1 MMSTHGSQFGAPLRI
16 SLTDIHLQCS
26 QVPQLPW
33 MSPPEASGLG
43 NLTTSRSAWLGS
55 VIASLLK
62 ASRDN
67 NVHLSRTKCSNVQ
80 CSSLTGNGA
89 ALQRLLL
96 GHHDQGSSSPLS
108 WVPGRKVK
116 NISKSTIL
124 TFESANYAK
133 TWIDARHISK
143 SFKMP
148 KVNIPMF
155 VRFIAS
161 FRVRPVSLSK
171 EIKDLQISLSWSA
184 RDQSQQVRRESA
196 SGIVAHF
203 SLMLMIITVAT
214 MVIIMIKATL
224 ILERRTRLFLF
235 IQTPFGPCL
244 RHLSFVVVSCI
255 SWHLPVVIDCISHPP
270 LEIISHKIL
279 VWVWMAGQPYLRRLR
294 TLEPGWLYT
303 LTTGQLCIGEG
314 GR

>member
-1 MMSTHGSQFGAPLRI
+1 M
-16 SLTDIHLQCS
+16 
-26 QVPQLPW
+26 
-33 MSPPEASGLG
+33 
-43 NLTTSRSAWLGS
+43 
-55 VIASLLK
+55 
-62 ASRDN
+62 
-67 NVHLSRTKCSNVQ
+67 
-80 CSSLTGNGA
+80 
-89 ALQRLLL
+89 
-96 GHHDQGSSSPLS
+96 
-108 WVPGRKVK
+108 
-116 NISKSTIL
+116 
-124 TFESANYAK
+124 SANYSRSRKQTFHYLSDLSSVKVLTKDNKCHPAPPGHFHFWK
-133 TWIDARHISK
+133 K
-143 SFKMP
+143 SRICKSGH
-148 KVNIPMF
+148 V
-155 VRFIAS
+155 AT
-161 FRVRPVSLSK
+161 
-171 EIKDLQISLSWSA
+171 WSA
-184 RDQSQQVRRESA
+184 GDQSQQVRRESA

-224 ILERRTRLFLF
+224 ILERRTLFPLF

-294 TLEPGWLYT
+294 TLESGWLYT